1 MAKRS
6 TPVTLEGSMRVLI
19 LHGKEAFLRG
29 VWADQMRE
37 LLEAEHGA
45 VDVLHF
51 DGAAC
56 AIAEVLDEVRSFGLM
71 CAHKMVVV
79 DQADQL
85 VKEANRPLIERYVQ
99 SPCEGA
105 TLVLRAERWHP
116 GKLDKLVA
124 KVGAVIKC
132 DAIADHQA
140 INWALK
146 RAPKQHGAT
155 IERDA
160 AQLLVQRLGVDLAR
174 LDSELGK
181 LAAGAGGD
189 GAITRGAVVEMVGL
203 SREEAVWSIQEDLLA
218 GDAER
223 AVGRLREAIEISRH
237 PTVLVSYAFVD
248 LARKVHA
255 MARGIDQGDDLQS
268 LAKTLKLW
276 GPSRALIERA
286 ARAMGPTRASALLG
300 ACVDAD
306 AASKSGRGE
315 PVSLLERLAIRFAL
329 STG

>member
-1 MAKRS
+1 
-6 TPVTLEGSMRVLI
+6 MRVVI

-51 DGAAC
+51 DGAGC
-56 AIAEVLDEVRSFGLM
+56 SIAEVLDEVRSFGLM

-85 VKEANRPLIERYVQ
+85 VKEANRPLIERYAA
-99 SPCEGA
+99 SPSEGA

-146 RAPKQHGAT
+146 RAPKQHGVA

-181 LAAGAGGD
+181 LAAGAD
-189 GAITRGAVVEMVGL
+189 GSITRSAVVEMVGL
-203 SREEAVWSIQEDLLA
+203 SREEAVWSIQEDLLV
-218 GDAER
+218 GDAQR
-223 AVGRLREAIEISRH
+223 AVGRLREAVEVSRH
-237 PTVLVSYAFVD
+237 PTVLISYAFVD
-248 LARKVHA
+248 LARKVHS
-255 MARGIDQGDDLQS
+255 MARGVDQGQDVRT

-276 GPSRALIERA
+276 GPSGKLIERA
-286 ARAMGPTRASALLG
+286 ARTMGPARAAGLLR

-329 STG
+329 ETR